1 MSFSLQN
8 KLVHYEELLDLGQ
21 LFDHVPDFGLSLDLD
36 CVNGWSMVGTCMNS
50 LLIHSH
56 IL

>member
-36 CVNGWSMVGTCMNS
+36 VSVLTY
-50 LLIHSH
+50 IKDET
-56 IL
+56 